1 MKVKTFHALT
11 MQDAMRA
18 IKEELGPDAIIL
30 SAKEVREGGRV
41 VQAFNRPVLEV
52 MAASDQDAQRPSQVA
67 EKVSRGA
74 APGRPSHEG
83 SEALPTFQQTLHG
96 MLKPNREATTPPA
109 GRSASSKPSQV
120 HVKPNRRRRFR
131 TVVNELG
138 RLLEDLSR
146 ENIQSI
152 GSQPVSMLALSLIHI

>member
-52 MAASDQDAQRPSQVA
+52 MAASDQDVPRSSQA
-67 EKVSRGA
+67 ADKVSHGA
-74 APGRPSHEG
+74 ASRRPSHEKV
-83 SEALPTFQQTLHG
+83 EAAPTFQQTLHG
-96 MLKPNREATTPPA
+96 MLKPNAEAAT
-109 GRSASSKPSQV
+109 
-120 HVKPNRRRRFR
+120 
-131 TVVNELG
+131 
-138 RLLEDLSR
+138 
-146 ENIQSI
+146 
-152 GSQPVSMLALSLIHI
+152 